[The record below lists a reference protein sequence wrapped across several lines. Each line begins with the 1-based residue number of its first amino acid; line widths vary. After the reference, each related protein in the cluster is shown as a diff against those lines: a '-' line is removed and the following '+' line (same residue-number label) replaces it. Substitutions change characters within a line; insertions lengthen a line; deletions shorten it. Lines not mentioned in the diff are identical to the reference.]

1 MNLHNRLL
9 NLFILN
15 HKVHIKK
22 GYNFNMVNDD
32 DMYSFQ
38 FEDYCLTITPFE
50 SKQKVVIS
58 EEQSYGLFPLKM
70 FYNKE
75 GHYIK

>member
-1 MNLHNRLL
+1 
-9 NLFILN
+9 
-15 HKVHIKK
+15 
-22 GYNFNMVNDD
+22 MVNDD

>member
-1 MNLHNRLL
+1 
-9 NLFILN
+9 
-15 HKVHIKK
+15 
-22 GYNFNMVNDD
+22 MVKDD

-58 EEQSYGLFPLKM
+58 EEQSYRRSPLKM
-70 FYNKE
+70 FYNNE
-75 GHYIK
+75 GTLYKIT